1 MANEGRK
8 NMKKSDVILCCVY
21 VIITTFKLV
30 DDLILSHKVF
40 ARPKIFKVYQF
51 TNFSGQS

>member
-40 ARPKIFKVYQF
+40 ARPKIFKFYQF